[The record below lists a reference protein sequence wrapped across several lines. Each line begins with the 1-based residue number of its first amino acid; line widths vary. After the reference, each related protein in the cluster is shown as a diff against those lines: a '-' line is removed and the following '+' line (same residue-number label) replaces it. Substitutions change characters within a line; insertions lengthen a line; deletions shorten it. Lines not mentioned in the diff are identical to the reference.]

1 MTRQTMPLLGGH
13 HRVWHVLSPQGRL
26 AGLGRLKAGRAR
38 PGVAHFDPRCFAA
51 EEDVLIELSLLGM
64 DRIPPVHHVGED
76 GLRVHGYIEGE
87 TLSRPHPP
95 GTPLPE
101 AHLAHLMDLFGQLA
115 AIRPGALELV
125 HRCPAG
131 RRPRTSGDFLRR
143 LISFTRTRVY
153 AVHRPELHRLF
164 AALRIE
170 GDTVLGPYGALA
182 READQLTDRPFCLL
196 HGDLHRD
203 NLIIAESDG
212 ALWTIDWELALLG
225 DPVYDLATH
234 LHLMGYP
241 AGWQRGLTRRWSQA
255 VEAALPGAS
264 AGVSKDLPRYLAYKR
279 VQSVFTDVVRQ
290 AQIVR
295 STSAADLPEQLER
308 TAGTINTVLR
318 RAAKP
323 LGLGR
328 VPSPS
333 AVEAAYAGYAALA
346 AQPGAAV
353 TAGAAASPAPP
364 QAAAGP
370 AGPGATTRGVP
381 SGAWPLG
388 RSGT

>member
-1 MTRQTMPLLGGH
+1 MTRPTMPLLGGH
-13 HRVWHVLSPQGRL
+13 HRVWHVLSPQGQL
-26 AGLGRLKAGRAR
+26 AGLGRLKAGRPR
-38 PGVAHFDPRCFAA
+38 PGVAHFDPRCFTA

-64 DRIPPVHHVGED
+64 EHIPPVHHVGED

-101 AHLAHLMDLFGQLA
+101 PYLAQLMDQFGRLA
-115 AIRPGALELV
+115 AIPPSALELV
-125 HRCPAG
+125 HRCPPG
-131 RRPRTSGDFLRR
+131 RRPRTSRDFLRR

-164 AALRIE
+164 AALRID
-170 GDTVLGPYGALA
+170 GDAVLGPYGVLA
-182 READQLTDRPFCLL
+182 READQLTQRPFSLL

-241 AGWQRGLTRRWSQA
+241 AGWQRGLTHRWSAA
-255 VEAALPGAS
+255 VSAALPGAA

-295 STSAADLPEQLER
+295 HTSAADLPEQLER
-308 TAGTINTVLR
+308 TAGTVNTVLR

-333 AVEAAYAGYAALA
+333 AVEAAYAGYAALVRSSGPPA
-346 AQPGAAV
+346 AAA
-353 TAGAAASPAPP
+353 GASPAPP
-364 QAAAGP
+364 SAAGVPAGP
-370 AGPGATTRGVP
+370 AATTLGGP
-381 SGAWPLG
+381 STA
-388 RSGT
+388 